1 VERRF
6 AAEGTL
12 GLTEVQE
19 SGDGLAARRV
29 AARCLDEILERK
41 RLSDEVLGRD
51 AEVAAL
57 APRDRAFLH
66 ALLLTALRHLG
77 QIDHALASVLERPLP
92 RKSGAAMRIL
102 EIAAAQLLFMAMAPH
117 AVVDTAV
124 RQAKADPGARHF
136 SGVINGVLRNLA
148 RNPEA
153 ALRAAGGPERNI
165 PGWCWTRWVK
175 TYGAEAAAGI
185 AAARLVAPALDLT
198 PVASGTDW
206 ARRLNGRELPTGS
219 IRLAPDHGAVE
230 ELPGY
235 GDGAWFVQD
244 AAAAVP
250 ARLLGDVRGLA
261 VLDLCAAPGGKTLQL
276 AAAGAQVTAVDKS
289 AARLVRLSENLA
301 RTGLTAEVVTGD
313 AETALAGRGFD
324 AVLLDAP
331 CSATGTLRRHPEVL
345 LIKSESQV
353 REMAVV
359 QRRLLAA
366 AARLVRPGGLLVF
379 CTCSLEPEEGEAQA
393 EYFLGRETGFVAVPL
408 EAGEAGL
415 PSHLVTAAG
424 WFRARPDLALG
435 ESSGMDGFFAARF
448 RRL

>member
-1 VERRF
+1 MERRF

-12 GLTEVQE
+12 GLTGVQE

-77 QIDHALASVLERPLP
+77 QIDRALASVLERPLP

-102 EIAAAQLLFMAMAPH
+102 QIAAAQLLFMAMAPH

-136 SGVINGVLRNLA
+136 NGVINGVLRNLA
-148 RNPEA
+148 RNPDA

-185 AAARLVAPALDLT
+185 AAASLVAPALDLT
-198 PVASGTDW
+198 PVANGADW
-206 ARRLNGRELPTGS
+206 ATRLNGRELPTGS
-219 IRLAPDHGAVE
+219 IRLAPDHEAVE

-276 AAAGAQVTAVDKS
+276 AAAGARVTAVDKS
-289 AARLVRLSENLA
+289 AGRLVRLSENLA
-301 RTGLTAEVVTGD
+301 RTGLEAEVVTGD
-313 AETALAGRGFD
+313 AETAMAGRSFD

-345 LIKSESQV
+345 LIKSEPQV
-353 REMAVV
+353 HEMAVV

-393 EYFLGRETGFVAVPL
+393 AYFLGREAGFAAVPL
-408 EAGEAGL
+408 EVGEAGL
-415 PSHLVTAAG
+415 PSNLVTAAG